1 MIANFLMVAA
11 ILSQAGGSLHTSS
24 NHTDA
29 PALPYGTDGCF
40 LPSCAQKDWAK
51 ANLQIGSREGK
62 SVEWC
67 TRVPQDKESTD
78 LIGENM
84 QGALAS
90 LQDQAASSNE
100 QLTEA
105 GVVASLEAVMKSYCE
120 FVGACQ
126 GEPTCTWET
135 RESLRRPHRYGNP
148 LTEKRK
154 GGRGE
159 KGRSSHTS
167 HGRGGR

>member
-1 MIANFLMVAA
+1 MIVGNLLMVAA
-11 ILSQAGGSLHTSS
+11 ILSQAGGSPHTSS

-78 LIGENM
+78 LIGHNM
-84 QGALAS
+84 ETALDS
-90 LQDQAASSNE
+90 IQDQAAASTNN
-100 QLTEA
+100 QLTED
-105 GVVASLEAVMKSYCE
+105 GVVEVLKKVMESYCQFAE
-120 FVGACQ
+120 ACQ
-126 GEPTCTWET
+126 GEKSCTLET
-135 RESLRRPHRYGNP
+135 RATLSRNYYENSLKKDR
-148 LTEKRK
+148 ERK
-154 GGRGE
+154 PKNLHVSR
-159 KGRSSHTS
+159 
-167 HGRGGR
+167 GRGGR